1 MPQKQL
7 PDSPAHLSKA
17 IAQMRM
23 IAMSP
28 KIPMLLSVKK
38 ILKKNY
44 NIKTFNEQLS
54 FMQKL
59 KCETWLVLINYTM
72 LLNTF

>member
-1 MPQKQL
+1 
-7 PDSPAHLSKA
+7 
-17 IAQMRM
+17 M

-28 KIPMLLSVKK
+28 KIPMLLSIKK

-54 FMQKL
+54 FMQTL
-59 KCETWLVLINYTM
+59 KYETWLV
-72 LLNTF
+72 FKFEAA